1 MKKYKELAF
10 VMLVIV
16 ALMFL
21 LGIAGR
27 SDYYE
32 YVSSH
37 LPRKTY
43 EEISKKI
50 GSTNGDE
57 VAKFY
62 LDNYEKK
69 DLR

>member
-1 MKKYKELAF
+1 MKKYKELAYA
-10 VMLVIV
+10 MLAIV

-21 LGIAGR
+21 IGIAGR

-32 YVSSH
+32 YVSTH

-43 EEISKKI
+43 EEISRKI

-57 VAKFY
+57 VAKYY

-69 DLR
+69 NVR